1 MNLSISNY
9 LSKITMKKITM
20 LTMLLWMS
28 ISVMAQGEKRESKW
42 TVTPR
47 VGMTIS
53 DYAHDT
59 ENMYATRVGFGIGA
73 EAEYRISPLVGVSG
87 GVFYATQGAKVYAN
101 LLMGCTMQDQ
111 TTFYVFS
118 TGKNIPAPTLEML
131 GMSED
136 DVLLYELEHDFIIV
150 QKNLN
155 IPILVNFH
163 VWKGLTLKTG
173 IQVEYLMG
181 ARLKGKGDGFYYPW
195 ELVPFNGYNNSEPNY
210 RITGDKV
217 YTSKDVDMGIKD
229 QFRHVTLSI
238 PIGISYEYKNIELDA
253 RYHFG
258 LNNLL
263 RSNKEE
269 DKIRTSLFLLTLG
282 YKFQL

>member
-53 DYAHDT
+53 DYTNDKKD
-59 ENMYATRVGFGIGA
+59 MYSARTGFSAGV
-73 EAEYRISPLVGVSG
+73 EAEYRISPLIGISG
-87 GVFYATQGAKVYAN
+87 GVFYSSQGAKVNYYYTEAMDMKAQEYNFFSNNHYPVLPEN
-101 LLMGCTMQDQ
+101 LT
-111 TTFYVFS
+111 
-118 TGKNIPAPTLEML
+118 
-131 GMSED
+131 ED
-136 DVLLYELEHDFIIV
+136 DLVMCETTTYSRIE
-150 QKNLN
+150 QQNLN

-173 IQVEYLMG
+173 LQVEWTMS
-181 ARLKGKGDGFYYPW
+181 ARLKSDVTGFYYPTDPPIYGQY
-195 ELVPFNGYNNSEPNY
+195 VSDGIRQVFVK
-210 RITGDKV
+210 TGERVD
-217 YTSKDVDMGIKD
+217 YTRKSDESVKSQLHDVS
-229 QFRHVTLSI
+229 TSI
-238 PIGISYEYKNIELDA
+238 PVGISYEYKNFELDA

-258 LNNLL
+258 LTKVMK
-263 RSNKEE
+263 SGSKE
-269 DKIRTSLFLLTLG
+269 DMHTSLFLLTLG

>member
-238 PIGISYEYKNIELDA
+238 PVGISYEYKNIELDA

-269 DKIRTSLFLLTLG
+269 DKIRSF
-282 YKFQL
+282 

>member
-1 MNLSISNY
+1 
-9 LSKITMKKITM
+9 MKKLMTAC
-20 LTMLLWMS
+20 LLL
-28 ISVMAQGEKRESKW
+28 ISTAAVAQTGNEGRKW

-53 DYAHDT
+53 DYTNDKKD
-59 ENMYATRVGFGIGA
+59 MYSARTGFSAGV

-238 PIGISYEYKNIELDA
+238 PVGISYEYKNIELDA